1 MAVLHRNSVRHC
13 WRCDGAAIV
22 VNMISNNSSSSLP
35 LSHKAQLALTEALEA
50 CFDASAWS
58 KLGLE
63 MGLPHLTHPETRLQ
77 KALRFNDSD
86 YGAEVTQ
93 IVTFMAMQK
102 PEVLRSLP
110 TRPAVK
116 AWLEQNAPAVAQ
128 ELGLS
133 VVHVPAPVRRL
144 TASEVVER
152 ALKDADHLLRTNGAV
167 SALDRVHTALHGYL
181 LDVCAASGLSAAP
194 DATIGLLFKILR
206 GGHPSLVAMNRHD
219 PQVDVVLGSLAGAVT
234 ALNTLRNN
242 ASVAHPNQ
250 VLLGE
255 SEAMLMVNLVRT
267 LFNYLETRL
276 AH

>member
-1 MAVLHRNSVRHC
+1 MNPH
-13 WRCDGAAIV
+13 
-22 VNMISNNSSSSLP
+22 NSSSSMP
-35 LSHKAQLALTEALEA
+35 MSYKAQLALIEALEA
-50 CFDASAWS
+50 CFVALDWS

-63 MGLPHLTHPETRLQ
+63 MELPYLTHSETRLQ

-86 YGAEVTQ
+86 YGTEVAQ
-93 IVTFMAMQK
+93 LVTFMAMHK
-102 PEVLRSLP
+102 PDLLHSLP
-110 TRPAVK
+110 RRPALK

-133 VVHVPAPVRRL
+133 VVHVPAPFRRL

-152 ALKDADHLLRTNGAV
+152 ALRDADQLLQTNGAV

-181 LDVCAASGLSAAP
+181 LDVCAASGLTAIPTAP
-194 DATIGLLFKILR
+194 IGSLFKTIR
-206 GGHPSLVAMNRHD
+206 NEHPSLVAMNKHD
-219 PQVDVVLGSLAGAVT
+219 PQVDVVLASLAGAVT

-250 VLLGE
+250 VLLREG
-255 SEAMLMVNLVRT
+255 EAMLMVNLVRT

-276 AH
+276 DH

>member
-1 MAVLHRNSVRHC
+1 MP
-13 WRCDGAAIV
+13 
-22 VNMISNNSSSSLP
+22 M
-35 LSHKAQLALTEALEA
+35 SHKAQLALIEAFEA

-58 KLGLE
+58 KLGME
-63 MGLPHLTHPETRLQ
+63 MGLPHLTHSETRLQ

-86 YGAEVTQ
+86 YGTEVAQ
-93 IVTFMAMQK
+93 LVTFMAMQK
-102 PEVLRSLP
+102 PDLLRSLP
-110 TRPAVK
+110 TRPVLK

-144 TASEVVER
+144 SASEVVER
-152 ALKDADHLLRTNGAV
+152 ALKDADQLLQTNGAV

-181 LDVCAASGLSAAP
+181 LDVCAAAGLTAIPTAP
-194 DATIGLLFKILR
+194 IGSLFKTIR
-206 GGHPSLVAMNRHD
+206 NEHPSLVAMNKHD

-255 SEAMLMVNLVRT
+255 GEAMLMVNLVRT

-276 AH
+276 DH